1 MVILLFFFQCV
12 VLYFMYALVIGRETD
27 VTVSTLAEAQL
38 HFFLITAA

>member
-1 MVILLFFFQCV
+1 
-12 VLYFMYALVIGRETD
+12 MYALVIGRETD